1 MNPGHPRWRHGP
13 LACYHLLEGNRR
25 EALEA
30 TRAGAAT
37 ARRGGGAR
45 WPPHCGSNGD
55 EHGRPGDGA
64 AYATFSDALARRDE
78 IVQSPRPPPRIA
90 ELIFGT

>member
-37 ARRGGGAR
+37 ARRGGGVTL
-45 WPPHCGSNGD
+45 
-55 EHGRPGDGA
+55 A
-64 AYATFSDALARRDE
+64 AALR
-78 IVQSPRPPPRIA
+78 
-90 ELIFGT
+90 LKWG